1 MSEIM
6 KTPNRF
12 VGKRSTE
19 TVDFV
24 GLQLEINKLN
34 INQVLEIQDLT
45 KKLTETGNAEQSSI
59 EILSAVIRAGAPEL
73 RDLSKQEFQD
83 FPMNDLAELSNR
95 IMTFSG
101 LA

>member
-19 TVDFV
+19 SVEFV

-45 KKLTETGNAEQSSI
+45 KRLTAEGTTEQSSI
-59 EILSAVIRAGAPEL
+59 EILSAVVRAGAPEL
-73 RDLSKQEFQD
+73 RDLEKKDFQD
-83 FPMNDLAELSNR
+83 FPMNDLA
-95 IMTFSG
+95 
-101 LA
+101 